1 MEKMKE
7 KKEVRLSR
15 TAIDNTIIDIE
26 RKMWKKCSV
35 NTSFACIAPL
45 TWYIGT
51 DRASCEFLKLFI
63 NMTERQKSTVANKLI
78 KARCGDY
85 NKIINDICNYL
96 GYKREGMR

>member
-1 MEKMKE
+1 MEKMKLE

-26 RKMWKKCSV
+26 KKMWKKCSI

-45 TWYIGT
+45 TWYIDTGRATT
-51 DRASCEFLKLFI
+51 DFLKILI
-63 NMTERQKSTVANKLI
+63 NTDERQKSTIANRLI

-96 GYKREGMR
+96 GYERA